1 MTTTKAARHE
11 ATPLPRPTVKV
22 ERGGDLLLARADVQQ
37 HNAALARRLQTQGA
51 VRPQVGFFRCAWP
64 VTRRQYEGV
73 RKAAVAKWLRYM
85 EQTGWRLVSEV
96 LDFPAKRR
104 TAMATNGHWYGV
116 PLLDEVEIPVAAY
129 FKKLDL
135 QVQRVEVPVA
145 DDDED

>member
-1 MTTTKAARHE
+1 VATCCLPVRMCSSITPRWRAAYKR
-11 ATPLPRPTVKV
+11 R
-22 ERGGDLLLARADVQQ
+22 ERYAHRWVSSA
-37 HNAALARRLQTQGA
+37 
-51 VRPQVGFFRCAWP
+51 